1 MTLQR
6 FTPFVVFGILLA
18 ITGKASAHMVE
29 TNYALEQLTNNN
41 ESQQILNMQSTF
53 SNGTPLKGAKVNV
66 YSPNNPV
73 TPWTQGIT
81 DSEGR
86 FSFSPN
92 QALPGEWEVTIEQQ
106 GHGDILTVP
115 VNESG
120 VTPDL
125 ISDIGDTDIHYGNT
139 SYLSWVL
146 SLGTLLT
153 LGLWR
158 RFK

>member
-1 MTLQR
+1 MTLQKL
-6 FTPFVVFGILLA
+6 TPFLVVGMLA
-18 ITGKASAHMVE
+18 VAGKASAHMVE
-29 TNYALEQLTNNN
+29 TNYALERLTNA
-41 ESQQILNMQSTF
+41 EPVLTMQSTF

-73 TPWTQGIT
+73 TPWAQGTT

-86 FSFSPN
+86 FSFSPD
-92 QALPGEWEVTIEQQ
+92 QSLAGDWEVNIQQQ

-120 VTPDL
+120 VTPEL
-125 ISDIGDTDIHYGNT
+125 ISDRGDTDIHYSSM
-139 SYLSWVL
+139 SYLGWAL

-153 LGLWR
+153 LGLWH
-158 RFK
+158 RFQR